1 MSKALIV
8 GVWWLLG
15 TFNGWD
21 TLQNIEVTTVY
32 DDLIGENFDVPI
44 FSEELKSFQGNE
56 VTIEG
61 YTIPL
66 QQSAEQDYF
75 VLSRFPYNNCFFC
88 GNAGPETVAEVYT
101 KEPVTFKDARVRVTG
116 RLKLNDQDPLHLFY
130 IFEDATVVLL
140 D

>member
-1 MSKALIV
+1 MSKALIIFT
-8 GVWWLLG
+8 WWTVS

-21 TLQNIEVTTVY
+21 TLQQLEVRSAY
-32 DDLIGENFDVPI
+32 DDLLGETFDVPV
-44 FSEELKSFQGNE
+44 FSDELKQFDGKE

-66 QQSAEQDYF
+66 QQSTEQDYF

-101 KEPVTFKDARVRVTG
+101 NKPITTQDARVRVTG
-116 RLKLNDQDPLHLFY
+116 KLKLNDADPLHLFF
-130 IFEDATVVLL
+130 ILQDASVEVL

>member
-1 MSKALIV
+1 MPKALIIFS
-8 GVWWLLG
+8 WWIFG

-21 TLQNIEVTTVY
+21 TLQKLEVVPTY
-32 DDLIGENFDVPI
+32 DDLLGETFDVPV
-44 FSEELKSFQGNE
+44 FSDELKAFDQKQ

-66 QQSAEQDYF
+66 QQSVEQDYF

-101 KEPVTFKDARVRVTG
+101 SEPIATQDARVRVTG
-116 RLKLNDQDPLHLFY
+116 ILQLNDQDPLHLFF
-130 IFEDATVVLL
+130 IIKDATVEVL